1 MRPRINLSL
10 QVAAGILALIAPCF
24 LAAQGAP
31 AVSLEEQL
39 SAQYTLVKM
48 GSDSSGPAVVEPGT
62 ILAIQKGGILGVPY
76 GNMNML
82 PAKYQDGTL
91 HPPATATSNSATS
104 MGSKVCGFF
113 GKCNSTKE
121 QVGKQTTTRL
131 FQVGEKVYPSKIEVH
146 PDKDIVALSVIAC
159 DSCNNV
165 NRRRITSLRLCSN
178 LPKDIWRR
186 PVRRR
191 SKMSSPRSLLSTTAV
206 ATSRTAVAPRRAI
219 RMPRADR
226 LRRQQMNHP
235 NSRKPFRWDRRW
247 MKYRHR
253 SDSLKKS

>member
-82 PAKYQDGTL
+82 PAKYQDGAL
-91 HPPATATSNSATS
+91 HPPATATSNSDTS
-104 MGSKVCGFF
+104 MVSNVSCCVVTCYSKQ
-113 GKCNSTKE
+113 E
-121 QVGKQTTTRL
+121 
-131 FQVGEKVYPSKIEVH
+131 
-146 PDKDIVALSVIAC
+146 
-159 DSCNNV
+159 
-165 NRRRITSLRLCSN
+165 
-178 LPKDIWRR
+178 
-186 PVRRR
+186 
-191 SKMSSPRSLLSTTAV
+191 
-206 ATSRTAVAPRRAI
+206 
-219 RMPRADR
+219 
-226 LRRQQMNHP
+226 
-235 NSRKPFRWDRRW
+235 
-247 MKYRHR
+247 
-253 SDSLKKS
+253 

>member
-82 PAKYQDGTL
+82 PAKYQDGT
-91 HPPATATSNSATS
+91 S
-104 MGSKVCGFF
+104 
-113 GKCNSTKE
+113 
-121 QVGKQTTTRL
+121 
-131 FQVGEKVYPSKIEVH
+131 I
-146 PDKDIVALSVIAC
+146 
-159 DSCNNV
+159 
-165 NRRRITSLRLCSN
+165 LRLQ
-178 LPKDIWRR
+178 R
-186 PVRRR
+186 P
-191 SKMSSPRSLLSTTAV
+191 
-206 ATSRTAVAPRRAI
+206 AI
-219 RMPRADR
+219 RPLAWGRKCVAFSANATHKRAGRETDNDP
-226 LRRQQMNHP
+226 LVSGRRKGLP
-235 NSRKPFRWDRRW
+235 
-247 MKYRHR
+247 
-253 SDSLKKS
+253 LKN

>member
-1 MRPRINLSL
+1 MRPRINLSR

-91 HPPATATSNSATS
+91 HPPTYYKS
-104 MGSKVCGFF
+104 
-113 GKCNSTKE
+113 
-121 QVGKQTTTRL
+121 QVV
-131 FQVGEKVYPSKIEVH
+131 FQFAKGYLAKASPPQIE
-146 PDKDIVALSVIAC
+146 DVIAQVFTID
-159 DSCNNV
+159 DSSGNQQNGGGSAQGNQDAQGGQAAQAANEPPKQPETIQMGQTMDEVSASLGQPEKIV
-165 NRRRITSLRLCSN
+165 NLG
-178 LPKDIWRR
+178 PKQIYVYKDLKVTF
-186 PVRRR
+186 VRG
-191 SKMSSPRSLLSTTAV
+191 KV
-206 ATSRTAVAPRRAI
+206 V
-219 RMPRADR
+219 DV
-226 LRRQQMNHP
+226 Q
-235 NSRKPFRWDRRW
+235 
-247 MKYRHR
+247 
-253 SDSLKKS
+253 

>member
-1 MRPRINLSL
+1 MACQALPTPARRLAKFPPLRPMGTLTANCNSNRKTLTRPRRKSRSRSRAANRWSTGWAGASPTRLRSRFRSHEEFAMRPRINLSL

-131 FQVGEKVYPSKIEVH
+131 FQ
-146 PDKDIVALSVIAC
+146 
-159 DSCNNV
+159 
-165 NRRRITSLRLCSN
+165 
-178 LPKDIWRR
+178 
-186 PVRRR
+186 
-191 SKMSSPRSLLSTTAV
+191 
-206 ATSRTAVAPRRAI
+206 
-219 RMPRADR
+219 
-226 LRRQQMNHP
+226 
-235 NSRKPFRWDRRW
+235 
-247 MKYRHR
+247 
-253 SDSLKKS
+253 